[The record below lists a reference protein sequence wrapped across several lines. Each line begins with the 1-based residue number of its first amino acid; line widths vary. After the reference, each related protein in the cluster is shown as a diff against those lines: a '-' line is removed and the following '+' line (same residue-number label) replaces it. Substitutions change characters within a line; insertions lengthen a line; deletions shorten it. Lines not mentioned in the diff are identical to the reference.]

1 MERPVRKVGA
11 RDKQGDFPGGPV
23 AKNPSVHYRGHRSN
37 PWSERT
43 PHASRQLSWRTA
55 ATEA

>member
-1 MERPVRKVGA
+1 MERPVRKVSA

-23 AKNPSVHYRGHRSN
+23 VKNPPVNYRGHRSDS
-37 PWSERT
+37 WSERI
-43 PHASRQLSWRTA
+43 PRASRQLSWRAA